1 MGIKFDRAQKVDANT
16 YRALYTVSAWPQMK
30 VTNGSKLTI
39 NYTGYGYSE
48 RDIRLIA
55 VKKGA
60 FPDLSQAVSL
70 TGGKFVHVF

>member
-1 MGIKFDRAQKVDANT
+1 
-16 YRALYTVSAWPQMK
+16 MK